1 MRAGFRDLRLNFRD
15 PESTKKSGCAVT
27 VENGGK
33 GRSGSVQSIERAFGL
48 LETMADA
55 GGMMGLSQLA
65 TASGLPL
72 PTIHRLV
79 RTLVDLGY
87 LRQEPSRQYVLGPR
101 LIRLGESS
109 SHMLSVWARPH
120 LTRLVDELGE
130 SANMAMLDGDQ
141 IVYLAQV
148 PSRHSMRMFTEV
160 GRRVLPHCTAVGKAI
175 LAQLPETEV
184 RELLQRTG
192 MPKHTEGTITDP
204 NVFTEQLRAVEEH
217 GYATDE
223 GEQELGVRCIAVAV
237 PDAPS
242 RLAISIS
249 GPAGRMSG
257 ELVRRAVPLLTQAS
271 KAFSEDLR

>member
-1 MRAGFRDLRLNFRD
+1 MA
-15 PESTKKSGCAVT
+15 ETSGKART
-27 VENGGK
+27 
-33 GRSGSVQSIERAFGL
+33 GSVQSIERAFGL

-87 LRQEPSRQYVLGPR
+87 VRQEPSRQYILGPK

-109 SHMLSVWARPH
+109 SHMLSVFARPH
-120 LTRLVDELGE
+120 LARLVDELGE

-175 LAQLPETEV
+175 LAQYPEIAV
-184 RELLQRTG
+184 RELLARTG
-192 MPKHTEGTITDP
+192 MPQHTENTISTPDA
-204 NVFTEQLRAVEEH
+204 FATQLHQAAES

-223 GEQELGVRCIAVAV
+223 GEQELGVRCVAVAV
-237 PDAPS
+237 PDAPTP
-242 RLAISIS
+242 LAISVS
-249 GPAGRMSG
+249 GPAPRMT
-257 ELVRRAVPLLTQAS
+257 EALVDRAVPLLTQAAEALS
-271 KAFSEDLR
+271 NDLR